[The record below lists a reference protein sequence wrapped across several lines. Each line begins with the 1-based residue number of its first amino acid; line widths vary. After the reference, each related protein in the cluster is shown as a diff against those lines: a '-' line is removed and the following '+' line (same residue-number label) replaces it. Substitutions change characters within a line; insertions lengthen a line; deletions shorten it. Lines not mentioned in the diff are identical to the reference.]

1 MEQRILIVDDNTDLA
16 SIMSMILAAEGFSV
30 KVCDNLTS
38 SAICIEEWSPQLI
51 VLDVN
56 LNGEDG
62 RELCNRLK
70 SDKSSNNIKVIL
82 MSGDETTLEHTELFG
97 ADGAISKPFDSSDLL
112 EKIQECLQPSLR
124 NTGSKI

>member
-82 MSGDETTLEHTELFG
+82 MSGDETTLNTQNCLVPTEPS
-97 ADGAISKPFDSSDLL
+97 ASHSTVPICWRKY
-112 EKIQECLQPSLR
+112 KNVYSLR
-124 NTGSKI
+124 